1 MDTQEYYT
9 TISLYKELLRL
20 AKVPEFLIEHPELI
34 YSSKLSEEDMR
45 NCNEWIEKYE
55 AKKKEEQDKYPF

>member
-34 YSSKLSEEDMR
+34 YSSKLSEDDMR

>member
-20 AKVPEFLIEHPELI
+20 AKVPEFLIEQPELI
-34 YSSKLSEEDMR
+34 YSSKLSENDMR

>member
-1 MDTQEYYT
+1 MNTQEYYT
-9 TISLYKELLRL
+9 TRSLYKELLRL

-34 YSSKLSEEDMR
+34 YSSKLSEDDMR

>member
-20 AKVPEFLIEHPELI
+20 AKVPEFLIDHPELI
-34 YSSKLSEEDMR
+34 YSSKLSKEDMR

-55 AKKKEEQDKYPF
+55 AKKKEEKDNLPF